1 MHCPEEQ
8 NLDRSVLLW
17 GTTLCCTLHEVLC
30 PSLQAPGMSF
40 AGVTSAA
47 RGAGVIHPWPPLV
60 PAPFGCPSGGQGRG
74 RLKHLPSTAWGR
86 MNQFKLGVAAVGSHL
101 KLMCVGLAPWVSS
114 LGPRLPGLPSPRQQ
128 HLEETGCPF
137 GPKRAMLGLCTLG
150 SSGTCSPWSELTPC
164 HSRTWLTFGP
174 RSL

>member
-1 MHCPEEQ
+1 MAPEDRGTICTGRMVDAVRL
-8 NLDRSVLLW
+8 NLPSLCAVLRSRTW
-17 GTTLCCTLHEVLC
+17 TGRFCCGGPTLCCTLHEVLC

-60 PAPFGCPSGGQGRG
+60 PAPFGCPSGGEGRG

-86 MNQFKLGVAAVGSHL
+86 MNQFKPGVAAVRSHL

-114 LGPRLPGLPSPRQQ
+114 LGPCLPGLPSPRQQ
-128 HLEETGCPF
+128 HLEETACPF
-137 GPKRAMLGLCTLG
+137 GPKRAML
-150 SSGTCSPWSELTPC
+150 
-164 HSRTWLTFGP
+164 
-174 RSL
+174 